1 MENRITSQIERQHYG
16 PADAKAFEAKS
27 LIAEVIKENIDAN
40 VGGDVAAI
48 VLERGHSLRWFSPT
62 AQCHDGT
69 DRIK

>member
-27 LIAEVIKENIDAN
+27 LIEEVIKENIDAN